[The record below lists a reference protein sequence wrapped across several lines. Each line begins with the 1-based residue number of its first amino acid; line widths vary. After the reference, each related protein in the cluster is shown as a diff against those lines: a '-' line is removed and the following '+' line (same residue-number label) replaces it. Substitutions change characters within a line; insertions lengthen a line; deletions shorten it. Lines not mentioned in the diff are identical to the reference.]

1 MHLLMHA
8 ENAFVGAGVLEMM
21 AEAQQVEKEQE
32 GEE

>member
-1 MHLLMHA
+1 MHA